1 VPRSF
6 LKWSKIGGLDLN
18 QESTAAVHQN
28 DMNPAPVFRLDLM
41 DLERASTMTDL
52 KYPMLDLVTGQ
63 TTMSLMYVNIMMTS
77 YLMLVTTPW
86 IFVQALMERLGEV
99 SAS

>member
-1 VPRSF
+1 
-6 LKWSKIGGLDLN
+6 
-18 QESTAAVHQN
+18 
-28 DMNPAPVFRLDLM
+28 
-41 DLERASTMTDL
+41 
-52 KYPMLDLVTGQ
+52 MLDLVTGQ

-86 IFVQALMERLGEV
+86 IFVQAWMERLGEV